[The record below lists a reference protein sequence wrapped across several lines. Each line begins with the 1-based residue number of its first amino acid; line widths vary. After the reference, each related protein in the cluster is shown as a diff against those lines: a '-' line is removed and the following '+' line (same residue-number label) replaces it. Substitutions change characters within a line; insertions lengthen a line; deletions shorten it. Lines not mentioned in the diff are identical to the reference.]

1 MAITLDFFKN
11 NYEPDSGE
19 IQFFT
24 SGSTVNAAIVSK
36 TSCDSQNIVEALQ
49 SMTVVGFVIDGTV
62 YRTEV
67 IERLDRRDY
76 FYLKVNPFETAT
88 TGSFQSCGIGLYAYD
103 VSSRIFN
110 NSEFNPL
117 IGNAT
122 VQESI
127 GYIYDVDRKK
137 SQTSPGNIIGILS
150 GSAQPANIQLSNYS
164 ITGLV
169 NSKYNGSKTNIEEY
183 GTVPLISGRIFR
195 GANYTL
201 GTETTLICSLLYNS
215 SFEEGETENDFFIQR
230 TVNQDTTQEFLF
242 ASNPKLTITPTNN
255 IPQIRTQELDLTLNA
270 VSLNDTDTKI
280 DVQGV
285 DGPKI
290 QPGDILK
297 LVSTGGNNI
306 EYVKV
311 TRFVAGEL
319 GVSDAI
325 FCRRGYRSEIE
336 GGFLATTHDSSI
348 TFTRIAGDII
358 YKLER
363 NTFYKLSESL
373 ITIVENEKVFYID
386 EDGSLFLEVKDCALP

>member
-49 SMTVVGFVIDGTV
+49 TMTIVGFVINGTV
-62 YRTEV
+62 YRTQV
-67 IERLDRRDY
+67 IDRLDRGDY
-76 FYLKVNPFETAT
+76 FFLEVNPFVTPT
-88 TGSFQSCGIGLYAYD
+88 TGSYQSCGIGLYAYD
-103 VSSRIFN
+103 VNSRIFN

-127 GYIYDVDRKK
+127 GYIYDVDRKR
-137 SQTSPGNIIGILS
+137 SQTTPANIQGILS
-150 GSAQPANIQLSNYS
+150 GSAQPAYIQLSNYS

-169 NSKYNGSKTNIEEY
+169 NSKYNGAKTNIEDY

-215 SFEEGETENDFFIQR
+215 TFEEGDTDNDFFIQR
-230 TVNQDTTQEFLF
+230 TVNQNNTQEFLF
-242 ASNPKLTITPTNN
+242 APNPKLTVTPTNN
-255 IPQIRTQELDLTLNA
+255 IPQIRTQELDLTLYGLA
-270 VSLNDTDTKI
+270 LNDTDTKI
-280 DVQGV
+280 DIQGV

-290 QPGDILK
+290 RPGDILK
-297 LVSTGGNNI
+297 LVSNTGNNI
-306 EYVKV
+306 EYIKV
-311 TRFVAGEL
+311 TGFTPESIGLPA
-319 GVSDAI
+319 AI
-325 FCRRGYRSEIE
+325 FCRRGYKSEIE
-336 GGFLATTHDSSI
+336 GGYQATTHDNSV
-348 TFTRIAGDII
+348 TFTRVAGDVI

-373 ITIVENEKVFYID
+373 IAVAENEKVFYVD